1 MESFQEC
8 SAFIISWENFF
19 IFLKGINNLSSFCQK
34 FSMIIYIFKKG
45 NGKQATVK
53 ILIS

>member
-8 SAFIISWENFF
+8 SAFIISWEKFF
-19 IFLKGINNLSSFCQK
+19 IFLEINNLSTICQK
-34 FSMIIYIFKKG
+34 FSMIMYIFKKG
-45 NGKQATVK
+45 NGKHASIK

>member
-8 SAFIISWENFF
+8 SAFIISWEKFF
-19 IFLKGINNLSSFCQK
+19 IFLEINNLSKFCQK

-45 NGKQATVK
+45 NGKHATTK